1 MKPKIEI
8 VPPKLV
14 LISKT
19 EDGQDPLQ
27 FLNTVYE
34 SALKKENPIIL
45 SRSNSQR
52 TIIIKKQVK
61 KNDLKGMHTATTM
74 NLTEKPNLH
83 TELRRSHS
91 SGFRPISYNVS
102 PANNKWMMK
111 TTSKIPIIS
120 MVEMRMSPVKKVS
133 GFF

>member
-74 NLTEKPNLH
+74 NLVDKPKLH
-83 TELRRSHS
+83 RSHS